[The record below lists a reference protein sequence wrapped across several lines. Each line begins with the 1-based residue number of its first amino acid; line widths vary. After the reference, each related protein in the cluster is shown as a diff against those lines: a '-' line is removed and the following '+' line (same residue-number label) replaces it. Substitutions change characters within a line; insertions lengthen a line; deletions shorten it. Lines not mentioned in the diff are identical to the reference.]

1 MKKRIKFENRT
12 YHTMP
17 NGDLLVAPRIAIAAE
32 PPGYYRDEQDRNRF
46 HPTDPSKVRKCGRC
60 ERAAEKR
67 KLRQDHGE

>member
-46 HPTDPSKVRKCGRC
+46 HPHDRTKVKHCKWCNRGKRGR
-60 ERAAEKR
+60 EAR
-67 KLRQDHGE
+67 